1 MPFPGASKARPLEVL
16 IWQQVP
22 LDLGCTVAFCAPG
35 SGWVE
40 GPGIWHVCHS
50 ALKSL
55 CPWPLRGHGEGSE
68 CLRTSVPFPAPTP
81 ATGSLTH
88 MSSENQHM
96 ASMVLVVSGVYICHV
111 MHCAVHIKYVQLFI
125 YQ

>member
-1 MPFPGASKARPLEVL
+1 MAIGSIGSWLHCGILCSRV
-16 IWQQVP
+16 W
-22 LDLGCTVAFCAPG
+22 LGRN
-35 SGWVE
+35 
-40 GPGIWHVCHS
+40 VCHP

-88 MSSENQHM
+88 MRSENQHM

-111 MHCAVHIKYVQLFI
+111 MHCAVHVKYVQLFI